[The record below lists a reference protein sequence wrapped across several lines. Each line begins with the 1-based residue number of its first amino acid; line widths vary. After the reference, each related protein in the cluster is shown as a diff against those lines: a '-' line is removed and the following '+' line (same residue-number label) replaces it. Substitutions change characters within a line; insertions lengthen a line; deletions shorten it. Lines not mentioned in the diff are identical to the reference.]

1 METFVALLRGINV
14 GGHHKVPMAELR
26 TEFEKM
32 GYSKVITLLNSGN
45 IIFKAA
51 SEDEYKLQDEIFSN
65 ISKAFGFEIPTTVI
79 KAKQILNLTADNP
92 FSNESLHNN
101 IRFYATFLNNSSK
114 SQIPL
119 PWQSEDGAYRIIYHQ
134 GRIIC
139 SVLDLS
145 VSKTPEAMGIL
156 QSFYGKKITTR
167 NWNTVV
173 RVENKLA
180 SLK

>member
-1 METFVALLRGINV
+1 METYVALLRGINV
-14 GGHHKVPMAELR
+14 GGHHKVPMAQLR
-26 TEFEKM
+26 AEFEKI

-45 IIFKAA
+45 IIFKAD
-51 SEDEYKLQDEIFSN
+51 SDDEYRLQEEISAH
-65 ISKAFGFEIPTTVI
+65 ISRVFDFEIPTTVI
-79 KAKQILNLTADNP
+79 KAKQIFNLTAINP
-92 FSNESLHNN
+92 FSNESLNETV
-101 IRFYATFLNNSSK
+101 RFYTTFLNASRK

-139 SVLDLS
+139 SVLNLS

-156 QSFYGKKITTR
+156 QSIYGKKITTR

-173 RVENKLA
+173 RIENKLA
-180 SLK
+180 GLK

>member
-1 METFVALLRGINV
+1 METYVALLRGINV
-14 GGHHKVPMAELR
+14 GGHHKVPMVQLR
-26 TEFEKM
+26 TEFEKL

-45 IIFKAA
+45 IIFKAD
-51 SEDEYKLQDEIFSN
+51 SEKEYKLQDEICSH
-65 ISKAFGFEIPTTVI
+65 ISKVFGFEIPTTVI
-79 KAKQILNLTADNP
+79 KAKQILNLTADTP
-92 FSNESLHNN
+92 FLNESLDKT
-101 IRFYATFLNNSSK
+101 IRFYTTFLSDSSK

-119 PWQSEDGAYRIIYHQ
+119 PWQSEDGAYRIIYHK

-145 VSKTPEAMGIL
+145 VSKSPEAMGIL

-173 RVENKLA
+173 RIENKLA